1 MLVADQ
7 FFDALKIFFGL
18 TFAIAKIKITTA
30 MIISQY
36 HQYLKDNKPK
46 ASIWRQDARMFVRW
60 RPLFVPRS
68 EQFSSNKARAN

>member
-30 MIISQY
+30 MITSQY
-36 HQYLKDNKPK
+36 HQYLKDNKHK
-46 ASIWRQDARMFVRW
+46 SLHLVR
-60 RPLFVPRS
+60 RC
-68 EQFSSNKARAN
+68 